1 LPFTGRPP
9 LARLLPRV
17 YYGWILAVGASLNAF
32 IVVGIGFY
40 AMAVFLDALCGE
52 RGWTRTSVSFA
63 TTLYFITTGLVGPL
77 IGRGVDRAGP
87 RVFIALGAPVM
98 AGALLAVGRV
108 EEPWQLWIVY
118 PVLAIGFAMTGAVPA
133 SAIVTRW
140 FASRRAVA
148 MSIAQ
153 TGVSVGGV
161 VLVPW
166 VTRILLEEG
175 IAAATERL
183 AVLVLAIVLPVTAL
197 VLRAAFG
204 FLPEVGDLFIIIAV
218 GVVIALVVF
227 YPRLPPEATPTRLA
241 LGLVVGGA
249 LGNALDRLQYGHVV
263 DFIHYQIPGLI
274 SNVSNLADH
283 AVVLGVIIILI
294 DSWRIDRIRAQAEAT
309 ESALVETTLDTDT
322 SEYPPVERSQT

>member
-1 LPFTGRPP
+1 MKSNVRN
-9 LARLLPRV
+9 
-17 YYGWILAVGASLNAF
+17 W
-32 IVVGIGFY
+32 
-40 AMAVFLDALCGE
+40 
-52 RGWTRTSVSFA
+52 
-63 TTLYFITTGLVGPL
+63 
-77 IGRGVDRAGP
+77 
-87 RVFIALGAPVM
+87 
-98 AGALLAVGRV
+98 
-108 EEPWQLWIVY
+108 
-118 PVLAIGFAMTGAVPA
+118 
-133 SAIVTRW
+133 
-140 FASRRAVA
+140 
-148 MSIAQ
+148 
-153 TGVSVGGV
+153 V
-161 VLVPW
+161 VLV
-166 VTRILLEEG
+166 V
-175 IAAATERL
+175 IAL
-183 AVLVLAIVLPVTAL
+183 AVIAVDQGSKRLVVDRLDLGESRRPIPAL
-197 VLRAAFG
+197 SPFFQITRSYNTGAAFG

-309 ESALVETTLDTDT
+309 ASALAETTLDTDT